1 MTFIVDH
8 FRSSK
13 NSKSS
18 ETGDL
23 QYLSSYLSICF
34 FLMSYFFQV
43 QIYLSNLNLFHSLH
57 GHTSETKDDIGW
69 HRIIQLQLP
78 TQSLPVLKPTK
89 LLGMLLLLRQADQR
103 INGSTDQT
111 FDDSMWFRRIPLCLK
126 IDVSV
131 SCPSRSLR
139 SREVKR
145 GSGEAGLRAVA
156 IEIHRVRCWQRL
168 FLAIW
173 WSDVCLSVFHS
184 GSSASLPL
192 SWLSQ
197 LQL

>member
-1 MTFIVDH
+1 
-8 FRSSK
+8 
-13 NSKSS
+13 
-18 ETGDL
+18 
-23 QYLSSYLSICF
+23 
-34 FLMSYFFQV
+34 MSYFFQL
-43 QIYLSNLNLFHSLH
+43 QIYLSNLILFHSLH
-57 GHTSETKDDIGW
+57 GHTSETKDYIGW
-69 HRIIQLQLP
+69 QRIIPFQLP

-103 INGSTDQT
+103 INGSNLRW
-111 FDDSMWFRRIPLCLK
+111 FDVIRRIPLCLK

-156 IEIHRVRCWQRL
+156 IEIHRVHMSTSCMSWGVDKDV

-173 WSDVCLSVFHS
+173 CLSFCFFLRLFSVFHS